1 MLVIRL
7 ELAIWA
13 VPMLRSRTLSP
24 KPGVCSV
31 LRPAGP
37 SVAMSV
43 EVDVDV
49 LEAVSRL
56 SVQQRAAVLLTYW
69 EDLSAEAVAERMG
82 VSIGSVKRQLARAR
96 GRLQEWLS

>member
-1 MLVIRL
+1 
-7 ELAIWA
+7 
-13 VPMLRSRTLSP
+13 
-24 KPGVCSV
+24 
-31 LRPAGP
+31 
-37 SVAMSV
+37 MSV

-82 VSIGSVKRQLARAR
+82 VSIGSVKRHRAR
-96 GRLQEWLS
+96 KRLQEWLS